1 MNEAAIAARRELA
14 TRELARRDFKFF
26 VKLKWARFNCAPFLD
41 NWHQDY
47 ICEAL
52 SCTLPDYCKKNGFEL
67 VRRLMLNMP
76 PSYGKTELI
85 ARSFIAWALG
95 RDRTRKFIYVSYSD
109 ELCRKINNQ
118 VRALIKSKFWA
129 SLFGK
134 ANFLQDNSSEFEFIE
149 GGGLFVTTLKSAITG
164 FHAHQILID
173 DPIKVSDMA
182 SKKERDN
189 VCENFTTSILTRLQ
203 DANSNITI
211 LMQRLGDN
219 DLCGFLLDERN
230 FSRELISQWQHLKLV
245 ALNAER
251 EIYKIGKFEFERP
264 ANTPLFPAKH
274 DLAALEYQKQVMG
287 IDDFTTQY
295 QQDPQVSF
303 AGYFDEREWREVG
316 SFEVGVTN
324 DYIFVDNALAV
335 NEKADNRAVVVIGV
349 EARESGLNRYVVRDC
364 FYGIWDEDG
373 TTSAICEAMSRYPS
387 ASVYIESDG
396 GGLVLHRLL
405 QKKIVEFNEAA
416 KKRGGAVL
424 TNATQT
430 YTPSRKVS
438 KVEKIKA
445 IKPYYNTGA
454 LVFLRSA
461 AGLEQIQR
469 ELWSFNPEKPFR
481 KDDCID
487 CIASCINA
495 DFAAGAFGK
504 FEFDE
509 RERFSG
515 WGL

>member
-1 MNEAAIAARRELA
+1 MSAELARRELA

-26 VKLKWARFNCAPFLD
+26 VKLKWERFNCAPFLD

-52 SCTLPDYCKKNGFEL
+52 SCTLPSYAQKNGYEL
-67 VRRLMLNMP
+67 IRRLMLNMP

-85 ARSFIAWALG
+85 ARCFIAWALG
-95 RDRTRKFIYVSYSD
+95 RERTRKFIYVSYSD

-134 ANFLQDNSSEFEFIE
+134 PNFLQDNSSEFEFLE
-149 GGGLFVTTLKSAITG
+149 GGGLFATTLKSAITG

-203 DANSNITI
+203 DSQSNITI

-219 DLCGFLLDERN
+219 DLCGFLLNERN
-230 FSRELISQWQHLKLV
+230 FSRELIDQWTHLKLS
-245 ALNAER
+245 ALNDTR
-251 EIYKIGKFEFERP
+251 EIYKVGKFEFDRP

-274 DLAALEYQKQVMG
+274 DLAGLEYQKQVMG

-295 QQDPQVSF
+295 LQDPQVSF
-303 AGYFDEREWREVG
+303 AGFFDEELWREVG

-324 DYIFVDNALAV
+324 DYIFVDNAMSV

-349 EARESGLNRYVVRDC
+349 EASKTGLNRYIIKDC

-373 TTSAICEAMSRYPS
+373 TTEAICEAMSRYPQS
-387 ASVYIESDG
+387 QVFIESDG
-396 GGLVLHRLL
+396 GGLTLHRLL
-405 QKKIVEFNEAA
+405 QKKIIEFNEGC
-416 KKRGGAVL
+416 KRRGL
-424 TNATQT
+424 PLLSNSTQT

-461 AGLEQIQR
+461 NGLEQIKR
-469 ELWSFNPEKPFR
+469 ELFSFNPEKPFR

-487 CIASCINA
+487 CIASCISA
-495 DFAAGAFGK
+495 EFIFGGVQTESLTFATTPQ
-504 FEFDE
+504 E
-509 RERFSG
+509 G